1 MYNIYVVDY
10 VICLTHSI
18 SSSVSVV
25 LTLFP
30 TVIMADNEGEV
41 RRSHSAP
48 DTVFPLS
55 LTADS
60 TSVLSGEGGAH
71 RHAEEEGASRQHA
84 EAVLKKVHSLRCH
97 KKLCDVVL
105 RVGGEEIHTHR
116 AVLAASS
123 SYFLAMFTHQL
134 RESEQQEVEIK
145 DMNPAILRSLVDF
158 AYTGEIDVVVENV
171 QEILAAASL
180 LQIIQ
185 VQSICCEFLKKQLD
199 ATNCLGIKNFAEANG
214 CSQLSDVIDAFARR
228 HFHEVAGGSEFLNST
243 WENIASLISSSDLN
257 VKKEEEVYS
266 AVMQWVKQD
275 PTERAHHLP
284 ELLKHVRLPLLS
296 VHSLMTEVDNEP
308 LIKETIDCRDVLD
321 EAKRYHLLPKERD
334 LRSTN
339 LRFSPRK
346 STVGTLYA
354 VGGKESSE
362 SITRSVET
370 YCYLEDS
377 WREATG
383 MIVRRQQLG
392 VGVLDGKVYAVGGS
406 DGSLRL
412 SSVECFDPA
421 TNFWS
426 FVAPMSTCRSGVG
439 VGVLGGAMYAAGG
452 YDGRSCLNT
461 VERFDL
467 DKNLWSPIAPMTT
480 RRSFPGVAVFNGKL
494 YVFGGNDG
502 TSFLNVVELYDPHIN
517 RWCTLTPLGK
527 PRAGIGV
534 AVLGQQI
541 FVAGGNDGTSRLD
554 SVEFLDV
561 RVAKWQSAAK
571 MSSARDGVCL
581 SVLGSRLIAV
591 GGINGPSYLKSAE
604 VYDPVNNTWEMMAS
618 METCR
623 AAAGVA
629 VVV

>member
-1 MYNIYVVDY
+1 MAEKESAD
-10 VICLTHSI
+10 LEAKPQETHSECKPFL
-18 SSSVSVV
+18 SSFGRD
-25 LTLFP
+25 LL
-30 TVIMADNEGEV
+30 
-41 RRSHSAP
+41 RR
-48 DTVFPLS
+48 
-55 LTADS
+55 
-60 TSVLSGEGGAH
+60 
-71 RHAEEEGASRQHA
+71 
-84 EAVLKKVHSLRCH
+84 VHSLRCH
-97 KKLCDVVL
+97 RKLCDVVL
-105 RVGGEEIHTHR
+105 RAGGQEIHTHR
-116 AVLAASS
+116 AILAACS
-123 SYFLAMFTHQL
+123 SYFLAMFTHEL
-134 RESEQQEVEIK
+134 REREQDVVEIK
-145 DMNPAILRSLVDF
+145 DMNPDILSSLVDF
-158 AYTGEIDVVVENV
+158 AYTGEINITVDNV
-171 QEILAAASL
+171 QEVLAAASL
-180 LQIIQ
+180 LQITQ
-185 VQSICCEFLKKQLD
+185 VQDICCEFLKKQLD

-214 CSQLSDVIDAFARR
+214 CSQLSVLIDSFARQ
-228 HFHEVAGGSEFLNST
+228 HFQEVVLGSEFLNNS
-243 WENIASLISSSDLN
+243 WENIVTLISSSDLN
-257 VKKEEEVYS
+257 VKKEEEVYL
-266 AVMQWVKQD
+266 AVLQWVKQD
-275 PTERAHHLP
+275 PTERAQHLSS
-284 ELLKHVRLPLLS
+284 LLNQVRLPMLS
-296 VHSLMTEVDNEP
+296 VPFLMQEVDNEL
-308 LIKETIDCRDVLD
+308 LIKQCAECRDLLD
-321 EAKRYHLLPKERD
+321 EAKRYHLLPIQRD

-339 LRFSPRK
+339 TRFIPRK
-346 STVGTLYA
+346 STVGTLFA

-370 YCYLEDS
+370 YCLLEDK
-377 WREATG
+377 WKEATG

-467 DKNLWSPIAPMTT
+467 DKNLWSPVAQMST
-480 RRSFPGVAVFNGKL
+480 RRSFPGIAVFDGRI
-494 YVFGGNDG
+494 YIFGGNDG
-502 TSFLNVVELYDPHIN
+502 TSFLNVVESYDPHIN

-561 RVAKWQSAAK
+561 RSNRWHSAAR
-571 MSSARDGVCL
+571 MTSSRDGVCL
-581 SVLGSRLIAV
+581 CTLGSHLMAV

-604 VYDPVNNTWEMMAS
+604 VYDPVNNTWEVVAS

-623 AAAGVA
+623 AAAGIA
-629 VVV
+629 VVPCP

>member
-1 MYNIYVVDY
+1 MAERELATSEPSPGDPG
-10 VICLTHSI
+10 
-18 SSSVSVV
+18 SS
-25 LTLFP
+25 P
-30 TVIMADNEGEV
+30 TQ
-41 RRSHSAP
+41 
-48 DTVFPLS
+48 
-55 LTADS
+55 ADS
-60 TSVLSGEGGAH
+60 QSQGQDGSPAAGNTTPPFAKDVLC
-71 RHAEEEGASRQHA
+71 
-84 EAVLKKVHSLRCH
+84 KVHSLRCH

-105 RVGGEEIHTHR
+105 RAGGTEIRTHR
-116 AVLAASS
+116 AILAACS
-123 SYFLAMFTHQL
+123 SYFLAMFTHEL
-134 RESEQQEVEIK
+134 RESEQDVVEIK
-145 DMNPAILRSLVDF
+145 DMDPEILSCLVDF
-158 AYTGEIDVVVENV
+158 AYTGEVEVTVENV
-171 QEILAAASL
+171 QEVLSAASL
-180 LQIIQ
+180 LQITQ
-185 VQSICCEFLKKQLD
+185 VQDICCEFLKKQLD
-199 ATNCLGIKNFAEANG
+199 ANNCLGIKNFAEANG
-214 CSQLSDVIDAFARR
+214 CSQLSDVIDEYARR
-228 HFHEVAGGSEFLNST
+228 HFQEVAAGSEFLNNS
-243 WENIASLISSSDLN
+243 WENIAKLISSSNLN
-257 VKKEEEVYS
+257 VKSEEEVYS

-275 PTERAHHLP
+275 PTDRAQHLP
-284 ELLKHVRLPLLS
+284 NLLAEVRLPMLS
-296 VHSLMTEVDNEP
+296 VPVLMNEVDCEP
-308 LIKETIDCRDVLD
+308 LIKQNIECRDLLD
-321 EAKRYHLLPKERD
+321 EAKRYHLLPDRRD
-334 LRSTN
+334 LRSANSGFT
-339 LRFSPRK
+339 PRK
-346 STVGTLYA
+346 STLGTLYA

-370 YCYLEDS
+370 YCHLQDQ
-377 WREATG
+377 WKEATG

-467 DKNLWSPIAPMTT
+467 DKNLWSPVAQMST

-494 YVFGGNDG
+494 YIFGGNDG
-502 TSFLNVVELYDPHIN
+502 TSFLNVVECYDPHIN
-517 RWCTLTPLGK
+517 RWCTLPPLGK

-554 SVEFLDV
+554 SVEFLDICSG
-561 RVAKWQSAAK
+561 KWHSAAK
-571 MSSARDGVCL
+571 MTSARDGVCL
-581 SVLGSRLIAV
+581 CTIGSHLIAV

-604 VYDPVNNTWEMMAS
+604 VYDPVNNTWEMVAS

-629 VVV
+629 IVM